1 MLWRLRARLLGPKD
15 VHATLGALMAAEPP
29 AMPEK
34 KAHVPPRYE
43 RKHVA
48 AFQALAEGNAEPHQQ
63 RIAMAYLLSTL
74 CGVQDLSYR
83 PESERETIFSEGR
96 RFVGA
101 NILKFLQLNTGK
113 IE

>member
-1 MLWRLRARLLGPKD
+1 MLWRLRAWLLGPKD
-15 VHATLGALMAAEPP
+15 IQATLSELMMASPP
-29 AMPEK
+29 SMPER
-34 KAHVPPRYE
+34 KAHVPPKYE
-43 RKHVA
+43 RHHVA
-48 AFQALAEGNAEPHQQ
+48 AFQALAEGCAEPHQQ
-63 RIAMAYLLSTL
+63 KVALAYLLTTL

-83 PESERETIFSEGR
+83 PDSVRETDLFEGR